1 MRFRMRGDLGTEYR
15 RLTLQAGAEFK
26 PGGSAVRGAGKRL
39 AVQTWQPPV
48 GQDGPIL
55 RRRSQL
61 RIHRRAFLR
70 DRGRDVEGP
79 ILHPRNGVGTALTGA
94 HDDSRTTV

>member
-1 MRFRMRGDLGTEYR
+1 MRGDLGMQYR
-15 RLTLQAGAEFK
+15 RLAVQAGAEFK
-26 PGGSAVRGAGKRL
+26 AGGSAIRGAGKRV
-39 AVQTWQPPV
+39 AVQAWQPPV

-79 ILHPRNGVGTALTGA
+79 ILHPRNGVGTATRA
-94 HDDSRTTV
+94 